1 MRSGWDEEGFHS
13 VQTLAWIFGG
23 QYEALRAFVR
33 DTTQASRSAR
43 SLRQQ
48 AAVVL
53 LERGALVPSAI
64 PARLTEGGCA
74 MDLPPRYRLPNC
86 YYQARIAAHRQ
97 RAGFLAQG
105 EGADAMQTARSVL
118 GQTIRELE
126 AAGDGAYG
134 TLAQGYRA
142 FLDEMAA
149 LDAGD
154 TSAARRIQGAYRPL
168 VLVTSLGEWEPMA
181 ASVRAQLRAGR
192 ASEALPYAQ
201 MIAAQDPYGHYLAG
215 RAHEAAGNAEAA
227 RQAYA
232 QFTSAWRDADPEIPA
247 LQHAKAVLDG
257 DASADAPPL

>member
-1 MRSGWDEEGFHS
+1 
-13 VQTLAWIFGG
+13 
-23 QYEALRAFVR
+23 
-33 DTTQASRSAR
+33 
-43 SLRQQ
+43 
-48 AAVVL
+48 
-53 LERGALVPSAI
+53 
-64 PARLTEGGCA
+64 
-74 MDLPPRYRLPNC
+74 
-86 YYQARIAAHRQ
+86 
-97 RAGFLAQG
+97 
-105 EGADAMQTARSVL
+105 MQTARSVL

-192 ASEALPYAQ
+192 TSEALPYAQ

-232 QFTSAWRDADPEIPA
+232 QFTSAGATPTRRFPRSSMRRPCSMAT
-247 LQHAKAVLDG
+247 
-257 DASADAPPL
+257 PPPTRRRCEGCRSEGRPLRT